1 MAEIYTEAGDLK
13 LVQDAFRKRGFKIE
27 TSELTMKPKMLLA
40 LDDKTSFSVMGLMEN
55 LEELE
60 DVTSV
65 YSNLDISEELLSRME
80 E

>member
-1 MAEIYTEAGDLK
+1 
-13 LVQDAFRKRGFKIE
+13 
-27 TSELTMKPKMLLA
+27 
-40 LDDKTSFSVMGLMEN
+40 MGLMEN